1 MSCCLP
7 PAGTVALWNLSSKSI
22 LQRVRAPDRSFT
34 LYPYH
39 CFIAHDN
46 ATRALSFCH
55 ASR

>member
-1 MSCCLP
+1 MFVCVC
-7 PAGTVALWNLSSKSI
+7 ARVALWELSSKSV
-22 LQRVRAPDRSFT
+22 LQRVRAADRSFA
-34 LYPYH
+34 LYH